1 MRDSSA
7 KNKKQ
12 LSPLPDAVLISLS
25 RIKPTADQPRS
36 EVDLDR
42 VRALARDIAEKRAQ
56 GRGAGGTGILH
67 PLLVRW
73 EPGAIQAD
81 GTPRPN
87 AAVLITAG
95 ETRYHAAKLAG
106 LTEAPVVIV
115 DQNEESAY
123 EDALTENLLRKDLS
137 EEDEGRA
144 LLYLKN
150 KHKLSFTALTKFVYR
165 DEKYRGYVQ
174 NRIDA
179 LKLSPEVQKLVGRG
193 KISMTNARRIQTVK
207 DPDRRRE
214 LVDLALNGATSK
226 SIEARIRKF
235 KGLDEKL
242 PAGAPDVPADFT
254 PTEWTPTSGRK
265 SAPATP
271 ILPAFDISAE
281 LESIDGRLASIKE
294 ALGGAK
300 PSRQAKAVYRNRLNL
315 LKAGIQNLERMLD

>member
-1 MRDSSA
+1 MPKVKAA
-7 KNKKQ
+7 KPEIV
-12 LSPLPDAVLISLS
+12 PLPDAVLIPLA

-36 EVDLDR
+36 EVDLER
-42 VRALARDIAEKRAQ
+42 VRALARDITEKRAQ
-56 GRGAGGTGILH
+56 NRGAGGTGILH

-73 EPGAIQAD
+73 EPGAIQED
-81 GTPRPN
+81 GAPRPN

-115 DQNEESAY
+115 DQNEQSAY

-150 KHKLSFTALTKFVYR
+150 KHKLSFTALAKFVYR

-179 LKLSPEVQKLVGRG
+179 LKLTPEVQKLVGRG

-214 LVDLALNGATSK
+214 LVDLALAGAPSK
-226 SIEARIRKF
+226 TIEARIRKF
-235 KGLDEKL
+235 KGHGEKL
-242 PAGAPDVPADFT
+242 PAGAPDIPEDFT
-254 PTEWTPTSGRK
+254 PTEWTPNSSRK
-265 SAPATP
+265 SAAP
-271 ILPAFDISAE
+271 ILPTFDISAE
-281 LESIDGRLASIKE
+281 LESIEGRLARIKE

-300 PSRQAKAVYRNRLNL
+300 PSRQAKAAYRNRLLVLKNQIVATERL
-315 LKAGIQNLERMLD
+315 LD

>member
-1 MRDSSA
+1 MPKA
-7 KNKKQ
+7 AAPNPT
-12 LSPLPDAVLISLS
+12 LAAIPDAVLVPLT

-36 EVDLDR
+36 EMDLDR

-73 EPGAIQAD
+73 EPGAIQED
-81 GTPRPN
+81 GTPRPD
-87 AAVLITAG
+87 ASVLITAG

-115 DQNEESAY
+115 DQNEDSAY

-150 KHKLSFTALTKFVYR
+150 KHKLSFTDLAKFVYR

-179 LKLSPEVQKLVGRG
+179 LKLSPEVQTLVGRG

-214 LVDLALNGATSK
+214 LVDLALAGATSK
-226 SIEARIRKF
+226 TIEARIRKF
-235 KGLDEKL
+235 KGQAEKL
-242 PAGAPDVPADFT
+242 PAGAPDIPADFT
-254 PTEWTPTSGRK
+254 PTEWSPSTSSR
-265 SAPATP
+265 SAAPQTA

-281 LESIDGRLASIKE
+281 LESMELRLSRIKE
-294 ALGGAK
+294 ALEGAS
-300 PSRQAKAVYRNRLNL
+300 PSKRAKSAYRNRLRI
-315 LKAGIQNLERMLD
+315 LKTRVEDLEQSL